1 MNHNW
6 PGNVRELEHAIEHC
20 FIVCRDDVIST
31 GHLPEDLLESLD
43 VSEPELEADADSR
56 DGVLEALR
64 SARGNKSK
72 AADLLGV
79 SRRTIYRK
87 IEEFG
92 ITDADI

>member
-1 MNHNW
+1 
-6 PGNVRELEHAIEHC
+6 
-20 FIVCRDDVIST
+20 
-31 GHLPEDLLESLD
+31 
-43 VSEPELEADADSR
+43 
-56 DGVLEALR
+56 R